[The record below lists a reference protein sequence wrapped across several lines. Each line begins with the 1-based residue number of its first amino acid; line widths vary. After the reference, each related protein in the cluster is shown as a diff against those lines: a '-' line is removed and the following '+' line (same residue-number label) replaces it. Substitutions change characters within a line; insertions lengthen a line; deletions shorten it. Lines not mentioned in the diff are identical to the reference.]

1 MPQVVRAFPL
11 RGSVAD
17 LNAFA
22 GSLSGPR
29 SGDAAR
35 FYRRYGVERESWHLQ
50 FTDHGPWVI
59 VVTDVADPAEQ
70 APHYAEATEA
80 FDLWFKSQVLQLT
93 GIDPAIAPLGP
104 LTKPL
109 FAWPAA
115 ATPSERDLRA
125 APAP

>member
-17 LNAFA
+17 LHVFA
-22 GSLSGPR
+22 SALAGPR

-59 VVTDVADPAEQ
+59 VVTDVVDPMDE
-70 APHYAEATEA
+70 APRYAEATEA
-80 FDLWFKSQVLQLT
+80 FDLWFKSQVRALT
-93 GIDPAIAPLGP
+93 GIDPSIAPLGP
-104 LTKPL
+104 PSKEI
-109 FAWPAA
+109 FSWAA
-115 ATPSERDLRA
+115 DRDPPEARA
-125 APAP
+125 GKAR